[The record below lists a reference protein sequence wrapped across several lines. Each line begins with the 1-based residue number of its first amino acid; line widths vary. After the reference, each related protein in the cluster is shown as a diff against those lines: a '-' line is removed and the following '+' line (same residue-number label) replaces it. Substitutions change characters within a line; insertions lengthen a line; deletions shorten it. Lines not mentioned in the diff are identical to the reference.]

1 MDLVKTKWLKVISF
15 GSLILIAGLLAI
27 GSLAD
32 YFFPSNGS
40 AESFYSSPFMLI
52 LWGIAAI
59 FSSLLFWHQR
69 HKSNISGNA
78 LHIALI
84 IILLGSFVSHIK
96 GKEGTLDLSTYTQP
110 TNGFFFPNGTIGNL
124 PFSIQLLDSKIT
136 QEESNTPTDFVCQLA
151 VYESDGSQKMGE
163 ISVNKIFKY
172 KHWRFCLQDV
182 SPHYCSLCV
191 NHDPFGIGITYLGY
205 SLLFIGVILR
215 ISKHKK
221 LLKALIRPFL
231 FTAVGI
237 GSGIAFTLLQIDITP
252 VYVLLDHPYIL
263 LAAGGGILF
272 FISYFSFLGNQAQI
286 TKRVHIALQISLY
299 AIAIWCLAI
308 LVLRGS
314 IIQQFPFSGETDIT
328 LLLAFFGC
336 MGGLHFYRR
345 PFLCILFIVL
355 YTLTLFAAAPNGSL
369 PFPQPMP
376 PILRSP
382 LLIFHVTSIIAAYG
396 LLLTTVLL
404 SATALLGHFSEGK
417 KLFHLTKTLL
427 APAILLLMAGIFI
440 GAIWGNIAWGSYWSW
455 DPKETWALITLLVY
469 TPLLHHRLL
478 GIFTNRIV
486 FFTYN
491 IFAFIAIIM
500 CYYGVNHLLG
510 GMHSYA

>member
-1 MDLVKTKWLKVISF
+1 MDLVHTNWLKVISF
-15 GSLILIAGLLAI
+15 GSLILLAVLLAI

-32 YFFPSNGS
+32 YFFPPNASTV
-40 AESFYSSPFMLI
+40 SFYTSPPMLI
-52 LWGIAAI
+52 LWGIAAA
-59 FSSLLFWHQR
+59 SSSVLFWHQR
-69 HKSNISGNA
+69 HKSNISGNT

-84 IILLGSFVSHIK
+84 IILLGSFVSHFK

-110 TNGFFFPNGTIGNL
+110 TNGFFFPNGTIGHL

-151 VYESDGSQKMGE
+151 VYESDSSQKMGE

-182 SPHYCSLCV
+182 SPHYCSLRV
-191 NHDPFGIGITYLGY
+191 SHDPFGIGITYLGY

-231 FTAVGI
+231 FAAVGI

-272 FISYFSFLGNQAQI
+272 FISYFSFLGKQAKI
-286 TKRVHIALQISLY
+286 TKRVHTAIQISLY
-299 AIAIWCLAI
+299 SIALWCLAI

-314 IIQQFPFSGETDIT
+314 IIQQFPFSGETDIM

-345 PFLCILFIVL
+345 PLLCILFIVL

-396 LLLTTVLL
+396 LLLTTALL
-404 SATALLGHFSEGK
+404 STAALLGHFSENR

-427 APAILLLMAGIFI
+427 APAILLLMAGIFHWCYL
-440 GAIWGNIAWGSYWSW
+440 GEYCMG
-455 DPKETWALITLLVY
+455 ELLE
-469 TPLLHHRLL
+469 L
-478 GIFTNRIV
+478 GP
-486 FFTYN
+486 
-491 IFAFIAIIM
+491 
-500 CYYGVNHLLG
+500 
-510 GMHSYA
+510 